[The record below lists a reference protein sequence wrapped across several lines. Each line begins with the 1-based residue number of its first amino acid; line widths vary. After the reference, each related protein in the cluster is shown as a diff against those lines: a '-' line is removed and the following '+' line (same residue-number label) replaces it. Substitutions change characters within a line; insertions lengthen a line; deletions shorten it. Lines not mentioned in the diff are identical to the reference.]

1 MQGKL
6 EKVLAEAK
14 EQLKNTIRERLKF
27 LDAELGGDSE

>member
-1 MQGKL
+1 MNSY
-6 EKVLAEAK
+6 EEAK